1 MRKVRNIPVPGMRV
15 IKTALAVFL
24 CLTIV
29 GMLGEHYSGY
39 SAIVAIVCMQKD
51 LDNSVTM
58 AINRSVGTLVGA
70 AFGVLTYKLMELL
83 PANSGYVLP
92 YLIVAAMM
100 VLLMVVIISLGKQA
114 ATAVTCIIFLSVAV
128 LRNSEIDVSH
138 VNRLEV
144 PLQQGA
150 LLAIG
155 KAEVNLGETAHRR
168 HDRSRL
174 DALLLDEG
182 EQFLDDIGAWQQ
194 ANGVE
199 AGVRGDGIRNVGR
212 RGNVGAGRKTRP
224 SRQQKQRKTK
234 QNPFHYFMPPSQSAA

>member
-70 AFGVLTYKLMELL
+70 AFGVLTYKLMEFL

-92 YLIVAAMM
+92 YLIVAVMM

-128 LRNSEIDVSH
+128 LRNSEIDVWYFVFHRMIDTFIGIGISLLVNITLTEETLEKFHHNNSH
-138 VNRLEV
+138 
-144 PLQQGA
+144 
-150 LLAIG
+150 
-155 KAEVNLGETAHRR
+155 K
-168 HDRSRL
+168 
-174 DALLLDEG
+174 
-182 EQFLDDIGAWQQ
+182 
-194 ANGVE
+194 
-199 AGVRGDGIRNVGR
+199 RG
-212 RGNVGAGRKTRP
+212 
-224 SRQQKQRKTK
+224 
-234 QNPFHYFMPPSQSAA
+234 